1 LPLQNICHRYV
12 NKTKTLPDLGPAIY
26 RELKQMPEF

>member
-1 LPLQNICHRYV
+1 V
-12 NKTKTLPDLGPAIY
+12 NKTKTFLDFGPAIY